1 MIRWLSAFG
10 VALAVSGAALPHLA
24 EPAAADDARRLR
36 GEAAALVQATESEDS
51 ARKRRE
57 LLEEARG
64 KLLEIRECCP
74 AEASRFQIYLGGER
88 VSVSP
93 ESLRRPI
100 AELRLADPD
109 IAGLHEFAE
118 RALSPTA
125 VDENGWTD
133 LHYVA
138 LLNRPDLVEAL
149 LDTGADV
156 SAKGSDGWTPLHL
169 AAEKNA
175 AEASAALIAGGADMN
190 AKGSDGWTPL
200 HLAVWWNNAPE
211 AATALIAGG
220 ADMNAKNSNGRTPL
234 HLAAEKNAPEAATA
248 LIASGADMNAKDSN
262 GRTSLHL
269 ATGITLRKRQRR

>member
-1 MIRWLSAFG
+1 M
-10 VALAVSGAALPHLA
+10 
-24 EPAAADDARRLR
+24 
-36 GEAAALVQATESEDS
+36 
-51 ARKRRE
+51 
-57 LLEEARG
+57 
-64 KLLEIRECCP
+64 
-74 AEASRFQIYLGGER
+74 
-88 VSVSP
+88 SP

-109 IAGLHEFAE
+109 IAVLGEFAE

-169 AAEKNA
+169 A
-175 AEASAALIAGGADMN
+175 
-190 AKGSDGWTPL
+190 
-200 HLAVWWNNAPE
+200 VWWNNAPE

-220 ADMNAKNSNGRTPL
+220 ANVNAKNSNGDTPL
-234 HLAAEKNAPEAATA
+234 Q
-248 LIASGADMNAKDSN
+248 IARSRS
-262 GRTSLHL
+262 S
-269 ATGITLRKRQRR
+269 